1 MIAGLL
7 AAGGWGL
14 PSDARANDPDRASK
28 FLLTVFDEITR
39 PQRIDLAGLIARDAA
54 LPDIVEFILDPE
66 LRGFTEPQRE
76 AATAALPGWL
86 AAKYADRIGDLSNTE
101 ITIQDVRRSRITG
114 VKITTLFVWPDG
126 REIEMDWHIVTRDG
140 DPKLL
145 DLILAGD
152 SMLKRER
159 LLMLDLLES
168 LDGDKDALIAQ
179 LETIG

>member
-1 MIAGLL
+1 M
-7 AAGGWGL
+7 AAGVWGL